1 MSSRTACDQCAEPPG
16 QLHRGR
22 HLPTH
27 TVHIRGSKDLTVP
40 PLAVSPTTWT
50 FFVDFAGS

>member
-1 MSSRTACDQCAEPPG
+1 M
-16 QLHRGR
+16 HRGR